1 MSCAELAA
9 VVHVSKNRAGRI
21 KVDARRTESFE
32 GARACEKPPARG
44 RRGGEVEVERGRLG
58 RAPKQASPASRSGA
72 PPSTSQIRLDGV
84 KSTSSHIL
92 DSSFAARRAWKY
104 A

>member
-44 RRGGEVEVERGRLG
+44 RRGGEVEVERGRLDRG
-58 RAPKQASPASRSGA
+58 PKIGNDK
-72 PPSTSQIRLDGV
+72 TEG
-84 KSTSSHIL
+84 
-92 DSSFAARRAWKY
+92 ARRRRPPRPCQSNVGSELRRCGTR
-104 A
+104 